1 MDEINPYATPGS
13 ALRRDVAVVLGK
25 PRGYG
30 WYKWC
35 SLIYGALALLTAL
48 IAWLSKALNLAPMS
62 LVVTTIILA
71 PLISY
76 LLITTRA
83 RALIYLWLPLH
94 LLGALMLLAFGFD
107 KVSEAGPLR
116 AGIILFMVG
125 SNLLSWPASLY
136 FHWRLG
142 KK

>member
-13 ALRRDVAVVLGK
+13 ALRSDAPAARGK

-35 SLIYGALALLTAL
+35 SLVYGALALLTAL
-48 IAWLSKALNLAPMS
+48 IAWVSKALNLAPMS

-76 LLITTRA
+76 LLIAKRA
-83 RALIYLWLPLH
+83 RVLIYLWLPLH

-107 KVSEAGPLR
+107 KISEASNLR

-125 SNLLSWPASLY
+125 SNLLSWLASLY